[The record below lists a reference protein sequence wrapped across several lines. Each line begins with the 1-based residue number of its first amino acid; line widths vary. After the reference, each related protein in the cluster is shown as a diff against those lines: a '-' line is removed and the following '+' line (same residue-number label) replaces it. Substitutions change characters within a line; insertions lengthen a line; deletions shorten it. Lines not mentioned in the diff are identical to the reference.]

1 MAAIRERGAAG
12 AAVWIRYGADEVR
25 NVSFEQLGQRHFEGS
40 VPWRAM
46 RSRRGQ
52 THLPGSYWSSTMGT
66 QVTFESQLEL
76 ARLLLADFDPEVVGI
91 RAQPCW
97 MRHRVKGRA
106 RRHVPDF
113 LLTLRSGLVRVVNV
127 KPADRAK
134 DPKVREAL
142 AWPGELFSAH
152 GWPYEIWSGCEP
164 MVLKNVR
171 FLAGYRR
178 PWVVD
183 SGLVDRARELVQ
195 DGDELALA
203 EHRLIP
209 YGEPEDVRP
218 ALLSLLW
225 LGQWTTDLTRPLGG
239 CSVLR
244 RFA

>member
-1 MAAIRERGAAG
+1 M
-12 AAVWIRYGADEVR
+12 WIRYGEDEVR
-25 NVSFEQLGQRHFEGS
+25 EVSFEQLGQRHFEGS

-52 THLPGSYWSSTMGT
+52 AHLPGSYWSSTMGG
-66 QVTFESQLEL
+66 QVVFESQLEL
-76 ARLLLADFDPEVVGI
+76 ARLLLADFDPDVVGI

-97 MRHRVKGRA
+97 MRHRVKGRV

-142 AWPGELFSAH
+142 AWPGELFTAH
-152 GWPYEIWSGCEP
+152 GWLYEVWSGGEP

-183 SGLVDRARELVQ
+183 GDLVERACELVRE
-195 DGDELALA
+195 GDELALA
-203 EHRLIP
+203 ERRLCSF
-209 YGEPEDVRP
+209 GECEDVRP

-225 LGQWTTDLTRPLGG
+225 RGYWTTDLTRPLSGR
-239 CSVLR
+239 SVLR
-244 RFA
+244 RCT